1 MFVENVILVGKFFL
15 VVEAVVDITVKSVML
30 IIGVTAVN
38 VANILVVIAEV
49 VVVVGA
55 VVEAADF
62 LKL

>member
-1 MFVENVILVGKFFL
+1 MLVNFFL

-30 IIGVTAVN
+30 ITGVTAVN

>member
-1 MFVENVILVGKFFL
+1 
-15 VVEAVVDITVKSVML
+15 ML
-30 IIGVTAVN
+30 ITGVTAVN